1 MRKARHAQKTK
12 RKSPVDDFQMKI
24 KEMLMLLKDEN
35 EGNMFDFHTDK
46 KKAKEYIHTKT
57 FRNEY

>member
-12 RKSPVDDFQMKI
+12 RQFDDVQMKI

-46 KKAKEYIHTKT
+46 KKAKEYIHTNT